1 LPKGSPTSITA
12 IELSQYLHERYR
24 ADVKSARPVDVVR
37 TEMTLGYQHL
47 VVDRGGIGAYDVL
60 FER

>member
-1 LPKGSPTSITA
+1 MHSPEDDSITA

-24 ADVKSARPVDVVR
+24 ADVKSARPAEIVR
-37 TEMTLGYQHL
+37 NEMTLGYQHL
-47 VVDRGGIGAYDVL
+47 VVDRGSIGAYDVL